1 MSASAE
7 IGPVKGELYA
17 TLRIISISY
26 EATGEQ
32 VKYSYGKGARLWFK
46 AISGRVAARYP
57 WAGVVVRG
65 SEFWVRFSGTSWRRA
80 DVGEWW
86 GGYPECNFGWH
97 VDFDHT
103 LWRFDHFIHFHH
115 NFLCSSGNYV
125 GCQSFRNPTN
135 NNYQC
140 LESASQARYYGHY
153 TLKAKQPSA
162 LGDASKTSQLHI
174 SSPGHGTQ
182 KLDVPEDSRAKDT

>member
-1 MSASAE
+1 MRLEMSASAE

-80 DVGEWW
+80 DVGECR
-86 GGYPECNFGWH
+86 GEQVVDLAASLLVEFQVVGW
-97 VDFDHT
+97 VP
-103 LWRFDHFIHFHH
+103 R
-115 NFLCSSGNYV
+115 V
-125 GCQSFRNPTN
+125 QFRVA
-135 NNYQC
+135 C
-140 LESASQARYYGHY
+140 
-153 TLKAKQPSA
+153 
-162 LGDASKTSQLHI
+162 
-174 SSPGHGTQ
+174 
-182 KLDVPEDSRAKDT
+182 